1 MAQPQDHRATLAAA
15 ITTLIVGFSAIATE
29 IAIAQLGAWAL
40 AFLRYGLALCFLVP
54 AAFAIRATMSRN
66 DVLGISILGIGQ
78 FGLLVFLFNASLEYI
93 PATRAIVLFSTTP
106 LIAAAIQIV
115 RRVERFD
122 PLRLVAMLACMGGV
136 IACLSG
142 GTLATTNHDSWIGD
156 LSALGSAI
164 VGAVC
169 AIGFGPYM
177 RRCGTTAVTVVAM
190 TAAVIALAV
199 ATAFEGLPDL
209 AALDRQPAL
218 MVFLLG
224 LGSAGAFWLWVWALG
239 RGDSGLVI
247 SFLAAAPIV
256 TACLQVVMLK
266 QPLQISVVIGG
277 VLVSAGLLVLGHTKT
292 NVAKASLG

>member
-15 ITTLIVGFSAIATE
+15 VTMLTVGFSAIATE
-29 IAIAQLGAWAL
+29 IAITQLGPLSL
-40 AFLRYGLALCFLVP
+40 AFLRYGLALCFLSP
-54 AAFAIRATMSRN
+54 AAFTVRHAMSRS
-66 DVLGISILGIGQ
+66 DALAVSVLGIGQ

-106 LIAAAIQIV
+106 LIAAAIQIA

-122 PLRLVAMLACMGGV
+122 PLRLVAMLACFGGV
-136 IACLSG
+136 IVCLSG
-142 GTLATTNHDSWIGD
+142 GTLAAAIDSSWIGD

-177 RRCGTTAVTVVAM
+177 RRCGTTSVTVVAM
-190 TAAVIALAV
+190 TAAVGALAI
-199 ATAFEGLPDL
+199 ATLFEGIPNLTT
-209 AALDRQPAL
+209 LDAQPAL

-239 RGDSGLVI
+239 RGDPGLVI
-247 SFLAAAPIV
+247 SFLAGAPIV
-256 TACLQVVMLK
+256 TAFLQVVMLG
-266 QPLQISVVIGG
+266 QPLQISVIVGG
-277 VLVSAGLLVLGHTKT
+277 ALVSAGLLVLGHTKAG
-292 NVAKASLG
+292 VAKPSLG